1 MDIRDRE
8 KNGLVLGIYSKD
20 EVEDDDDVDDK
31 AMCEERMREREGE
44 R

>member
-8 KNGLVLGIYSKD
+8 KNIDVLGIYSNKD
-20 EVEDDDDVDDK
+20 AVNDDEVDDK
-31 AMCEERMREREGE
+31 AMWEVEEEGGKG